1 MPITSTPAEV
11 APSSDGKL
19 AHAGP
24 QGSEVCR
31 DVAYGS
37 LHVLLVPFDVTGT
50 EESHVRDANTFG
62 GISGDTVRRPLLRM
76 RANFQAFLG
85 TRRQHGVQAM
95 SGMQTHS
102 QAFLGYFW
110 DMVFRPCPGDILAAE
125 EKHPDFQEFLGHV
138 FGTRCASHVKDALGK
153 QPDFQAF
160 LGSFWDMMCRP
171 CPVHVQAMAGMWP
184 DFSGIFGQFQGT
196 VCRPFSGRFLA
207 IVGTLPMFQA
217 FLSSF
222 WDMAMSGTRLSHDGT
237 QADFQA
243 HEGNTV
249 CRPSQGRRLVC
260 RHSRKFLRYGVH
272 AKSRTR

>member
-1 MPITSTPAEV
+1 
-11 APSSDGKL
+11 
-19 AHAGP
+19 
-24 QGSEVCR
+24 
-31 DVAYGS
+31 
-37 LHVLLVPFDVTGT
+37 
-50 EESHVRDANTFG
+50 
-62 GISGDTVRRPLLRM
+62 
-76 RANFQAFLG
+76 
-85 TRRQHGVQAM
+85 M

-110 DMVFRPCPGDILAAE
+110 DMVFRTCPGGILAVE
-125 EKHPDFQEFLGHV
+125 EKHPDFQEFLV

-171 CPVHVQAMAGMWP
+171 CPVHVQAMTGMWP

-207 IVGTLPMFQA
+207 IVGTQPMFQA

-222 WDMAMSGTRLSHDGT
+222 WDMAMSGTCLSHDGT
-237 QADFQA
+237 QADFQV
-243 HEGNTV
+243 HEGNTM
-249 CRPSQGRRLVC
+249 CQPSQGRRLVR

-272 AKSRTR
+272 AKSRMR